1 MWLIYDTQTKLALT
15 LNHNPNHNIN
25 NIKNNESKKKKDY
38 NIRSSH
44 WHRNN
49 CKGKLNTA
57 ILTKVVLVKCKNRT
71 VTMPTGIIDCKSL
84 VLLEVQGDSA
94 TTNKKA

>member
-38 NIRSSH
+38 NICNSH

-57 ILTKVVLVKCKNRT
+57 ILTKVVLVKCK
-71 VTMPTGIIDCKSL
+71 
-84 VLLEVQGDSA
+84 SA
-94 TTNKKA
+94 RDNADWYYGL